1 MPKLTLKMAVAS
13 LLPLYIVAHFVH
25 HVMTAVTAPL
35 LPLIRTSFDLTYAQ
49 AGLVLSAYTFAYGA
63 GHLASGW
70 MMSRLGPRLM
80 ITAGT
85 AGVATCGLAIGLAPG
100 FALMVALQFLMGIV
114 GSGYHPAATTLISL
128 SVPRESRG
136 HALGLHVI
144 GGSGSNLVTPLLAGL
159 IAAVLGWRG
168 AFLTL
173 AVPTIALGVTIF
185 VLLGRFTPGAAGTRA
200 VGAEQREPEE
210 ASWLRIAALVT
221 LSCSGA
227 ALAGAAISFLP
238 LLATDTLGV
247 PAGAAAVVVAVANA
261 PGILISPLAG
271 RLSDRLGR
279 VPLLI
284 GVSLAAAAVLPLLA
298 RVPHGALFYLLV
310 LLVGAYVFVRMPISE
325 SFILGEVAAR
335 SRPALLGFYYF
346 GSSALGAAVNPV
358 VGRLAD
364 TYGFRASFGWLGAA
378 FALVTL
384 ACAAVFRIERGRRP
398 AAASAARDGA
408 ASAATQADA
417 ASAATRD
424 GAAQR
429 PLR

>member
-1 MPKLTLKMAVAS
+1 MPKFTLKMAVAS

-25 HVMTAVTAPL
+25 HVLTAVTAPL
-35 LPLIRTSFDLTYAQ
+35 LPLIRTSFDLSYAQ

-70 MMSRLGPRLM
+70 MMGRLGPRLM

-100 FALMVALQFLMGIV
+100 FALMVALQFVMGIA

-144 GGSGSNLVTPLLAGL
+144 GGSGSNLLTPLLAGL
-159 IAAVLGWRG
+159 IAAALGWRG
-168 AFLTL
+168 AFITL
-173 AVPTIALGVTIF
+173 AVPTIALGVAIF
-185 VLLGRFTPGAAGTRA
+185 VLLGRLTPKAAEAGAGGQER
-200 VGAEQREPEE
+200 REPEE
-210 ASWLRIAALVT
+210 ASWGRIAAVMT

-271 RLSDRLGR
+271 RLSDRVGR

-284 GVSLAAAAVLPLLA
+284 GVSLAASAMLPLLA

-325 SFILGEVAAR
+325 SFILGEVPAR
-335 SRPALLGFYYF
+335 SRPVLLGFYYF
-346 GSSALGAAVNPV
+346 ASSALGAAVNPV

-378 FALVTL
+378 FAVVTL
-384 ACAAVFRIERGRRP
+384 ACAAAFRIEGRRRRP
-398 AAASAARDGA
+398 AVASAAAGG
-408 ASAATQADA
+408 DA
-417 ASAATRD
+417 ASAATRA
-424 GAAQR
+424 GSGERR
-429 PLR
+429 PR